1 MSVSFIAAVDTK
13 SARLEQLPTCTG
25 HPSAAVAP
33 PEHSCSLQS
42 PASAHHLCSIH
53 CWVTAHRE
61 RQGQGMTCLPGFGV
75 QQMTVPSALEQRGL
89 PVIGISQSCTSGEQ
103 TCCSPPCC
111 G

>member
-1 MSVSFIAAVDTK
+1 MSVSFIAAVETK
-13 SARLEQLPTCTG
+13 SSRLEQLPTCTG

-61 RQGQGMTCLPGFGV
+61 RQGQGHDLPPRLWRA
-75 QQMTVPSALEQRGL
+75 TNDCAL
-89 PVIGISQSCTSGEQ
+89 SS
-103 TCCSPPCC
+103 
-111 G
+111 

>member
-1 MSVSFIAAVDTK
+1 MSVSFIAAVETK
-13 SARLEQLPTCTG
+13 SSRLEQLPTCTG

-89 PVIGISQSCTSGEQ
+89 PVIGISQSCTSG
-103 TCCSPPCC
+103 
-111 G
+111 